1 MLITFFFLSGAFSKM
16 ASEAEFMANLPALFV
31 GALGRMQQDPS
42 IGATAVE
49 LDNFV
54 RSLKES
60 FNNPDDLH
68 EEFFKFLF
76 DNIFPILR
84 DINALF
90 SSSLSFLF
98 YTNVNSLLNNAQFRA
113 DFKNHIRAIDINVET
128 ADNILNLFIGSSM
141 LHLSTEIIVF
151 SLQRIHGAT
160 ATDTI
165 RKKRSDDSVDSET
178 FLQLCYHIGGSV
190 VSGFLFK
197 GEKYKANNAN
207 WSVFVDILKSN
218 FERDKAIGN
227 ECTDNVSAFTTSKD
241 RGGLKHISQEALDF
255 FVVLFDELMSHE
267 GEDGSLPP
275 NVVDENVLG
284 NGAIICLWDVVVGS
298 DLEG

>member
-207 WSVFVDILKSN
+207 WSV
-218 FERDKAIGN
+218 
-227 ECTDNVSAFTTSKD
+227 C
-241 RGGLKHISQEALDF
+241 
-255 FVVLFDELMSHE
+255 
-267 GEDGSLPP
+267 
-275 NVVDENVLG
+275 
-284 NGAIICLWDVVVGS
+284 
-298 DLEG
+298 